1 MIELYLKTNEVK
13 KLNLISEINYEA
25 KDIFNIRIIDSTQ
38 TVLNEISDK
47 FDIDISIFNQKEDI
61 EISSHYLKSNDQ
73 LSFNFSIP
81 NYNSNTLFK
90 EEEIFIIIKKEVVFY
105 FLSSNIDEN
114 FVNLTKTRYDF
125 ASINFNSHLEHFV
138 FQIGIISDYYAD
150 LTEFISKRVK
160 QFYENILNLK
170 DFRSNDLD
178 LIMILNFNNLLI
190 KESISNFQRIL
201 HLLIQNKFEEKTIT
215 NKISLEL
222 DDIAVISDYIQFNFD
237 RLDDLKENINSKIE
251 LEQNSIFRTLTIIT
265 VSISLP
271 ALIAGIY
278 GMNFKSIPELDWKFG
293 YPTAI
298 GLMILS
304 FLIAI
309 IYFILKRRS
318 GSNNST
324 KNTVANNKKARP

>member
-13 KLNLISEINYEA
+13 KLNLISEINYKA
-25 KDIFNIRIIDSTQ
+25 KDIFNIRIIDSTEN
-38 TVLNEISDK
+38 VLKEISDK

-61 EISSHYLKSNDQ
+61 EISSHYLKLHDQ

-105 FLSSNIDEN
+105 FLTSNIDEN

-125 ASINFNSHLEHFV
+125 TSINFNSHLEHFV

-150 LTEFISKRVK
+150 LTQFISKRVK
-160 QFYENILNLK
+160 QFYENILNSK
-170 DFRSNDLD
+170 DFKSNDLD
-178 LIMILNFNNLLI
+178 LIMILNYNNLLI

-201 HLLIQNKFEEKTIT
+201 HLLIQNKFEEETIT
-215 NKISLEL
+215 TKINLEL
-222 DDIAVISDYIQFNFD
+222 DDIAVISDHIQFNFD

-265 VSISLP
+265 VCISLP
-271 ALIAGIY
+271 TLIAGIY
-278 GMNFKSIPELDWKFG
+278 GMNFKYIPELEWRFG

-298 GLMILS
+298 GLMLIS
-304 FLIAI
+304 FIIAVA
-309 IYFILKRRS
+309 YFKM
-318 GSNNST
+318 
-324 KNTVANNKKARP
+324 KKWIK

>member
-13 KLNLISEINYEA
+13 KLNSISEINYKA
-25 KDIFNIRIIDSTQ
+25 KDIFNIRIIDSTEK
-38 TVLNEISDK
+38 VLKEISDK
-47 FDIDISIFNQKEDI
+47 FDIDISIFDQKEDI
-61 EISSHYLKSNDQ
+61 EISSHYLKSLDQ

-81 NYNSNTLFK
+81 NFNLKTLFK
-90 EEEIFIIIKKEVVFY
+90 EEEIFIIIKKGVVFY
-105 FLSSNIDEN
+105 FLSSNIDKN

-125 ASINFNSHLEHFV
+125 TSINFNSHLEHFV

-160 QFYENILNLK
+160 QFYENILNSK

-215 NKISLEL
+215 NKINLEL
-222 DDIAVISDYIQFNFD
+222 DDIAVISDHIQFNFD

-251 LEQNSIFRTLTIIT
+251 LEQNNIFRTLTIIT
-265 VSISLP
+265 VCISLP
-271 ALIAGIY
+271 TLIAGIY
-278 GMNFKSIPELDWKFG
+278 GMNFKNIPELEWRFG

-298 GLMILS
+298 GLMIMS
-304 FLIAI
+304 FIIAVA
-309 IYFILKRRS
+309 YFKM
-318 GSNNST
+318 
-324 KNTVANNKKARP
+324 KKWIK

>member
-13 KLNLISEINYEA
+13 KLNLISEINYKA
-25 KDIFNIRIIDSTQ
+25 KDIFNIRIIDFTEK
-38 TVLNEISDK
+38 VLNEISDK
-47 FDIDISIFNQKEDI
+47 FAIDISIFNQKEDI
-61 EISSHYLKSNDQ
+61 EISSHYLKSLDQ
-73 LSFNFSIP
+73 LSFKFSIP
-81 NYNSNTLFK
+81 SYNSNTLFK

-125 ASINFNSHLEHFV
+125 TSINFNSHIEHFV

-160 QFYENILNLK
+160 QFYENILNSK

-215 NKISLEL
+215 NKIKLEL
-222 DDIAVISDYIQFNFD
+222 DDIAVISDHIQFNFD

-251 LEQNSIFRTLTIIT
+251 LEQNNIFRTLTIIT
-265 VSISLP
+265 VCISLP
-271 ALIAGIY
+271 ALIAGTY
-278 GMNFKSIPELDWKFG
+278 GMNFKNIPELGWRFG
-293 YPTAI
+293 FPTAI

-304 FLIAI
+304 IIIAI
-309 IYFILKRRS
+309 VYF
-318 GSNNST
+318 
-324 KNTVANNKKARP
+324 KKKKWIK

>member
-13 KLNLISEINYEA
+13 KLNSISEINYKA
-25 KDIFNIRIIDSTQ
+25 KDIFNIRIIDSSEK
-38 TVLNEISDK
+38 VLKEISNK

-61 EISSHYLKSNDQ
+61 EISSHYLKLSDQ

-81 NYNSNTLFK
+81 SYNSDTLFS

-125 ASINFNSHLEHFV
+125 TSINFNSHLEHFV

-150 LTEFISKRVK
+150 LTELISRKVK
-160 QFYENILNLK
+160 QFYEDILKSKNFK
-170 DFRSNDLD
+170 SNDLD
-178 LIMILNFNNLLI
+178 LIMILNYNNLLI

-201 HLLIQNKFEEKTIT
+201 HLLIQNKFEEKIIT
-215 NKISLEL
+215 TKINFEL
-222 DDIAVISDYIQFNFD
+222 DDIAVISDHIQFNFD

-265 VSISLP
+265 VCISLP
-271 ALIAGIY
+271 TLIAGIY
-278 GMNFKSIPELDWKFG
+278 GMNFKSIPELEWKFG

-304 FLIAI
+304 FIIAI
-309 IYFILKRRS
+309 IYF
-318 GSNNST
+318 
-324 KNTVANNKKARP
+324 KKKKWIK

>member
-13 KLNLISEINYEA
+13 KVNSISEINYKA
-25 KDIFNIRIIDSTQ
+25 KDIFNVRIIDSTEK
-38 TVLNEISDK
+38 VLMEIAEK
-47 FDIDISIFNQKEDI
+47 FDIDTSIFNQKEDI
-61 EISSHYLKSNDQ
+61 EISSHYQKSLDQ

-90 EEEIFIIIKKEVVFY
+90 EEEVFIIIKKEVVFY
-105 FLSSNIDEN
+105 FLSSNIAAN

-125 ASINFNSHLEHFV
+125 TSINFNSHLEHFV

-160 QFYENILNLK
+160 QFYGNILNLK
-170 DFRSNDLD
+170 DFRSTDLD

-215 NKISLEL
+215 NKINLEL
-222 DDIAVISDYIQFNFD
+222 DDIAVISDHIQFNFD

-251 LEQNSIFRTLTIIT
+251 LEQNNIFRTLTIIT
-265 VSISLP
+265 VCISLP
-271 ALIAGIY
+271 TLIAGIY
-278 GMNFKSIPELDWKFG
+278 GMNFKNIPELGWRFG
-293 YPTAI
+293 YPAAI
-298 GLMILS
+298 GLMIIS
-304 FLIAI
+304 FLIAVV
-309 IYFILKRRS
+309 YFKM
-318 GSNNST
+318 
-324 KNTVANNKKARP
+324 KKWIK

>member
-13 KLNLISEINYEA
+13 KLNLISEIEYKAN
-25 KDIFNIRIIDSTQ
+25 DIFNIRIIDFTEK
-38 TVLNEISDK
+38 VLNEISDK

-61 EISSHYLKSNDQ
+61 EISSHYLRSTDQ
-73 LSFNFSIP
+73 LSFKFSIP
-81 NYNSNTLFK
+81 SYNSNTLFK

-125 ASINFNSHLEHFV
+125 TSINFNSHIEHFV

-201 HLLIQNKFEEKTIT
+201 HLLIQNKFEEKAIT
-215 NKISLEL
+215 NKIKLEL
-222 DDIAVISDYIQFNFD
+222 DDIAVISDHIQFNFD

-251 LEQNSIFRTLTIIT
+251 LEQNNIFRTLTIIT
-265 VSISLP
+265 VCISLP

-278 GMNFKSIPELDWKFG
+278 GMNFKNIPELGWRFG
-293 YPTAI
+293 FPIAI
-298 GLMILS
+298 GMMILS
-304 FLIAI
+304 IIIAI
-309 IYFILKRRS
+309 VYF
-318 GSNNST
+318 
-324 KNTVANNKKARP
+324 KKKKWIK